1 MTNFGVFFFFYGRT
15 SLLFYL
21 DIILVENF
29 KHACKLFFQELLYI
43 RHYGETGEREPFAR
57 DVTIP
62 KDVNHFAR
70 DVTIL
75 KAVNHF
81 AHGAIACGTFILLFL
96 SLVIFLYLRDLASP
110 VFSPCFKRRHVIWN
124 LNKHSF

>member
-1 MTNFGVFFFFYGRT
+1 MTNFGVFFY
-15 SLLFYL
+15 FYL

-29 KHACKLFFQELLYI
+29 KHAYMQIVFSKSYFIEDTTE
-43 RHYGETGEREPFAR
+43 RSGEREPFAS

-96 SLVIFLYLRDLASP
+96 SLVIFLYLRDSLAPP